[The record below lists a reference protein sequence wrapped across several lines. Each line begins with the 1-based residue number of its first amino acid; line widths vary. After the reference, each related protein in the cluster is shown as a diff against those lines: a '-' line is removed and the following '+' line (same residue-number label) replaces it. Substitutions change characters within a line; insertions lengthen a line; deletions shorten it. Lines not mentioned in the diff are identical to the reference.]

1 MLVKTIISWLFSLVE
16 PRSSKNEDYRRRE
29 FILNIILLGSLLLS
43 GFVFLDVLYRLFVQ
57 QGGEYK
63 GNSPIFIFTIFVVFL
78 VLYVFSRKGFA
89 IQASFVLIGIYL
101 VPTTYALYLWGADL
115 PQALL
120 TYALIIV
127 ISGILI
133 GTWFAYF
140 ITFVISCFL
149 LGLTFFQVNLI
160 VLPKLYWR
168 DETLQ
173 LNDSFVAIVTLSI
186 IAIVSWLSNREIEK
200 SLRRA
205 RRSEADLKKERDS
218 LEVKVEERTRE
229 LKQAQ
234 MEKMSQLAHFAE
246 FGKLSSGLLHDLAN
260 PLTALSLNLGRLK
273 DVYAQ
278 EVSGMKLHVNQALEA
293 AKRMEDFVKAARKQ
307 IQQQETMV
315 NFSPAEEI
323 LQVIQIL
330 EYRAKSEG
338 VQVNFKGDIRVVT
351 YGNFLKFSQVM
362 ANLISN
368 AIDAYAGESYRDRS
382 KEVEIR
388 LKREN
393 DTLFI
398 TVRDFGMGIAEE
410 NLGRIFDPFFTT
422 KTFEKGTGIGL
433 SISKEIIEKDF
444 GGHISVASAAGRW
457 TLFTVEI
464 PIVVKED
471 GSRKKSEE

>member
-1 MLVKTIISWLFSLVE
+1 
-16 PRSSKNEDYRRRE
+16 
-29 FILNIILLGSLLLS
+29 
-43 GFVFLDVLYRLFVQ
+43 
-57 QGGEYK
+57 
-63 GNSPIFIFTIFVVFL
+63 
-78 VLYVFSRKGFA
+78 
-89 IQASFVLIGIYL
+89 
-101 VPTTYALYLWGADL
+101 
-115 PQALL
+115 
-120 TYALIIV
+120 
-127 ISGILI
+127 
-133 GTWFAYF
+133 
-140 ITFVISCFL
+140 